1 MSDVTDTRCAV
12 SRGEFAAGTCSL
24 GFSVALSAGV
34 SMTSGS
40 LSDSSVS
47 SLSSLGTAG
56 TAGTAG
62 AGEVG
67 LASWTVEDEDSRCS
81 SDRDRDCGRS
91 VCECSDCESGRGL
104 VSGASSKLSYTAAC
118 LLAILHSK
126 RPRLA
131 RYYGRVMRTPS
142 FSELCELV
150 GLSGLSSM
158 FTKAGCAGY

>member
-24 GFSVALSAGV
+24 CFSVALSVGV

-47 SLSSLGTAG
+47 SLSSLG

-91 VCECSDCESGRGL
+91 ACECSDRESGRGL
-104 VSGASSKLSYTAAC
+104 ISGASSKLSYTAAC

-126 RPRLA
+126 RPRSA
-131 RYYGRVMRTPS
+131 RYYRRVMRTPS

-158 FTKAGCAGY
+158 FTKAGGAGY